1 VNHELVAFIAKL
13 LVYSLL
19 LLLPALIAT
28 YSDRFRKPISPEN
41 YLVLLAIMAAIGVL
55 LFLPVISIVAATAL
69 LALGIA
75 WFYGRYSLS
84 GLSYERTL
92 TPSRLFPGD
101 EATLTI
107 RLNNHK
113 LLPLAWLSISDP
125 IQLRLMRAGDTID
138 DLLRFSGGVEML
150 ENLGYALVNQ
160 VALAPY
166 QSVNRSY
173 TVQGIRRGT
182 FTFGPA
188 ELEAGDPFGMFTRR
202 ARMGDR
208 QEVVVF
214 PNVFS
219 PDEIGL
225 PFREALGDASTR
237 RSLVEDPIRIA
248 GAREYRPDDP
258 LRRMHWKATART
270 GQLQVRIVDPS
281 TTAQI
286 IVVLNLNTFQYV
298 WQGVDLD
305 RMESTIDVAASAA
318 IWALRKGFSVG
329 LRSNG
334 IVPGTEMTPRL
345 APSAS
350 PQQPTLL
357 LEHLARLAFSG
368 RYSAEYVLHDESLH
382 LASASTVLFVT
393 SIITPEIIEVLTSRK
408 LVGRVAVV
416 YCGRFAAPVV
426 RGVPIYLATP
436 PSRGTLHAVS

>member
-1 VNHELVAFIAKL
+1 MNHELVAFVAKL
-13 LVYSLL
+13 LVYTLL
-19 LLLPALIAT
+19 LLLPALVVT
-28 YSDRFRKPISPEN
+28 YTDRFRKPIAPEN
-41 YLVLLAIMAAIGVL
+41 YVVLLAIMAAIGVL

-75 WFYGRYSLS
+75 WLYGHWALN
-84 GLSYERTL
+84 GVGYERTL

-101 EATLTI
+101 QAKLTI
-107 RLNNHK
+107 RLNNRK
-113 LLPLAWLSISDP
+113 LLPLAWLTINDP

-138 DLLRFSGGVEML
+138 DLMKLSGGVEVL
-150 ENLGYALVNQ
+150 DNLGYALVNH

-166 QSVNRSY
+166 QAVDRSY

-188 ELEAGDPFGMFTRR
+188 ELESGDPFGIFKRQS
-202 ARMGDR
+202 RMTQR

-214 PNVFS
+214 PHVYS

-237 RSLVEDPIRIA
+237 RALVEDPIRIA
-248 GAREYRPDDP
+248 GAREYQPDDP

-270 GQLQVRIVDPS
+270 GQLQVRITDPS

-305 RMESTIDVAASAA
+305 RMESTIDVAASAGV
-318 IWALRKGFSVG
+318 WALRKGFAVG

-334 IVPGTEMTPRL
+334 IVPGTEMTPRM

-357 LEHLARLAFSG
+357 LEHLARIAFSG
-368 RYSAEYVLHDESLH
+368 RYSAEYVLHDESLR
-382 LASASTVLFVT
+382 LAAASSILFVT
-393 SIITPEIIEVLTSRK
+393 SIITPEIVKVLTARK
-408 LVGRVAVV
+408 LAGRVTVV

-436 PSRGTLHAVS
+436 PSQGTLHAVS